1 MEIKDIYQK
10 MECSKEDKEKI
21 YQAIL
26 QKRQR
31 NFAGSHFMRA
41 AVIAL
46 CLLVGGTTA
55 YAAVHLLT
63 ANEAAEQMGNDRLA
77 KEFAGLSEQVVTK
90 KSGDYKISYLGKVS
104 GKKLLD

>member
-26 QKRQR
+26 QKRRR
-31 NFAGSHFMRA
+31 NFAGSHFMKV

-63 ANEAAEQMGNDRLA
+63 ANEAAEQMGMINWQRNLP
-77 KEFAGLSEQVVTK
+77 
-90 KSGDYKISYLGKVS
+90 DYRSRS
-104 GKKLLD
+104 

>member
-21 YQAIL
+21 YRAIL
-26 QKRQR
+26 QKRRR
-31 NFAGSHFMRA
+31 NFAGSHFMKA

-63 ANEAAEQMGNDRLA
+63 ANEACLLYTSTRQRMN
-77 KEFAGLSEQVVTK
+77 KETRHHVS
-90 KSGDYKISYLGKVS
+90 KSVP
-104 GKKLLD
+104 

>member
-26 QKRQR
+26 QKRRR
-31 NFAGSHFMRA
+31 NFAGSHFMKA

-46 CLLVGGTTA
+46 CR
-55 YAAVHLLT
+55 
-63 ANEAAEQMGNDRLA
+63 QMRQQSRWEMIGWQKNLR
-77 KEFAGLSEQVVTK
+77 
-90 KSGDYKISYLGKVS
+90 DYRSRS
-104 GKKLLD
+104 

>member
-26 QKRQR
+26 QKRRR
-31 NFAGSHFMRA
+31 NFAGSHFMKA

-63 ANEAAEQMGNDRLA
+63 ARNCLTRRLIPVCRR
-77 KEFAGLSEQVVTK
+77 KNRIMLWQ
-90 KSGDYKISYLGKVS
+90 
-104 GKKLLD
+104 

>member
-21 YQAIL
+21 YRAIL
-26 QKRQR
+26 QKRRR
-31 NFAGSHFMRA
+31 NFAGSHFMKA

-63 ANEAAEQMGNDRLA
+63 ANECSRADGKCRLA
-77 KEFAGLSEQVVTK
+77 KEFAGLSEQVCNRKSQVTIK
-90 KSGDYKISYLGKVS
+90 LVISEK
-104 GKKLLD
+104 

>member
-26 QKRQR
+26 QKRRR
-31 NFAGSHFMRA
+31 NFAGSHFMKA

-55 YAAVHLLT
+55 
-63 ANEAAEQMGNDRLA
+63 
-77 KEFAGLSEQVVTK
+77 
-90 KSGDYKISYLGKVS
+90 
-104 GKKLLD
+104 